1 MSTVVR
7 VALHAMDEDTRSAFL
22 AHLEGGTSANYLSD
36 WLKRFGHPTSATTIK
51 TYRASLRKEGGVK

>member
-1 MSTVVR
+1 
-7 VALHAMDEDTRSAFL
+7 MDEDTRSAFL